1 MNKVCEK
8 FCHVITC
15 DGPKAEG
22 DGPCETAERMQV
34 EIAAGERAAIVAWL
48 HMAAKD
54 VFCETG
60 PEYGAVMD
68 AADCIASGDHESLR
82 DD

>member
-1 MNKVCEK
+1 
-8 FCHVITC
+8 
-15 DGPKAEG
+15 
-22 DGPCETAERMQV
+22 MQV